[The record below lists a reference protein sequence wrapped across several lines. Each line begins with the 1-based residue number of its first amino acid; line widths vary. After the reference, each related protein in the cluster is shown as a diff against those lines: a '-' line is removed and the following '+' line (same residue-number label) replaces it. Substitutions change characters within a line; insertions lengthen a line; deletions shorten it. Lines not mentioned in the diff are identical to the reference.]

1 MLLLL
6 VLKYLIVRSMNIID
20 VILKRLEKY
29 ASNLEDLVQQRT
41 QELMYEKQKSDKL
54 LYRMLPQ

>member
-1 MLLLL
+1 
-6 VLKYLIVRSMNIID
+6 MNIID